1 MPYHCSVPYCRGNYD
16 AGPKVTVFQF
26 PKGETLRRKWLSSIG
41 RVNFAP
47 SPSSKVCHVHF
58 KKEDVIWET
67 RICDE
72 RTGQVL
78 VAPLKKPRLRLGAV
92 SLLFPNCPPHLSKE
106 ESRHE
111 GPAEKNLGLESEH
124 LEAAVQKG
132 FDDFSFSSLE
142 QLPLHNKEVELPCEL
157 KPVETKSTVR
167 GSVQGRTSGQ
177 FDHTYARPIPSK
189 SKTDF
194 EDVADPNQSRT
205 AGRHQ
210 IVAEAPNGKVS
221 HCGSRVVPSCF
232 TKQKTN
238 NTASA
243 SESGVPRRV
252 SGFCNGIGSSPRPGR
267 PLGPPLSHSPSPRQY
282 KCAVFQCDTN
292 ARKMP
297 GVVWHSF
304 PKDEYL
310 RCEWIARCKCR
321 GRVNVKGGRVCS
333 LHFRP
338 EDYEQDLRNELL
350 RLPSRKKLVP
360 TAIPSL
366 NILSWNEGEIKKRKN
381 QRKKGGRIRKKLR
394 QRDDDDNNVDTAA
407 HQIPVNHQDVVTKNE
422 VVVKP
427 EVESDPDDV
436 LGADGK
442 QEFEYVTVEEQLED
456 RDEPTRSATEKS
468 YEQMGHDQEL
478 PVIIKE
484 EIDCDD
490 YIDPFGISGE
500 SCEQVGHDQELPVI
514 IKEEIDCD
522 DYIDPFSVSKR

>member
-92 SLLFPNCPPHLSKE
+92 PLLFPNCPPHLSKE

-124 LEAAVQKG
+124 LEAVLQKG
-132 FDDFSFSSLE
+132 FDDFSFSSSE

-167 GSVQGRTSGQ
+167 GSVQGRTSRQ

-267 PLGPPLSHSPSPRQY
+267 PLGPPLSHSPSSRQY

-310 RCEWIARCKCR
+310 RCEWIARCKCT

-366 NILSWNEGEIKKRKN
+366 NILSWNEGEINKRKN
-381 QRKKGGRIRKKLR
+381 QRK
-394 QRDDDDNNVDTAA
+394 
-407 HQIPVNHQDVVTKNE
+407 DVRLE
-422 VVVKP
+422 
-427 EVESDPDDV
+427 
-436 LGADGK
+436 
-442 QEFEYVTVEEQLED
+442 EEQQKMNFI
-456 RDEPTRSATEKS
+456 A
-468 YEQMGHDQEL
+468 GGL
-478 PVIIKE
+478 PGLQISLLVTFICGVMYKTAFLSPLYMTPSKGCSIALLKL
-484 EIDCDD
+484 
-490 YIDPFGISGE
+490 GI
-500 SCEQVGHDQELPVI
+500 
-514 IKEEIDCD
+514 
-522 DYIDPFSVSKR
+522 R